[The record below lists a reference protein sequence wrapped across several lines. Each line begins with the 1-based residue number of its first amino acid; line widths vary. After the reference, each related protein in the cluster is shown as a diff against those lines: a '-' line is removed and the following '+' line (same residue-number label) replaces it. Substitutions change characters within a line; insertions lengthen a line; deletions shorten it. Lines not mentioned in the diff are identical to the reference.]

1 MIKALAVIALTISAL
16 GCSADKQPPEQ
27 ELPPIEYDV
36 RIGYGEPA
44 PDLLPP
50 QQLHV
55 LFTEA
60 SWGDGWTGDASMMW
74 AYRECEDMGGTMGNS
89 GPAEWTC
96 WDVDY

>member
-1 MIKALAVIALTISAL
+1 MLSISAL
-16 GCSADKQPPEQ
+16 GCSVDTQPASTEQ
-27 ELPPIEYDV
+27 TLPPVEYDV
-36 RIGYGEPA
+36 RIAYGEPA

-89 GPAEWTC
+89 GSAEWTC